1 MKIKKIIVE
10 ILKMK
15 KLNKTIKIVEDDYLG
30 DYQPIEMTHKVS
42 TYMVELSEEKG
53 NALICIAKFHKL
65 NPDYMIDLMIEEEL
79 KKIQENVG
87 NL

>member
-1 MKIKKIIVE
+1 
-10 ILKMK
+10 MK
-15 KLNKTIKIVEDDYLG
+15 KLNKTIKIIEDDYVGGG
-30 DYQPIEMTHKVS
+30 DYQPVETTHKVS

-53 NALICIAKFHKL
+53 NALICIAKFHNL
-65 NPDYMIDLMIEEEL
+65 NPDYMIDLIIEGEL

>member
-1 MKIKKIIVE
+1 
-10 ILKMK
+10 MK

-30 DYQPIEMTHKVS
+30 DGDYQPIETTHKVS

-65 NPDYMIDLMIEEEL
+65 NPDYMLDMMIEEGL
-79 KKIQENVG
+79 KKIQESVG